1 MQWSAQWSAQW
12 IADAT
17 DGTLHGE
24 PHTLISSV
32 VTDSREAVAG
42 SLYVARIGENSDGHD
57 YIPAAVANGAS
68 AVLVQRILPDVDIC
82 QILVGDSTLALGAMA
97 RTHIAQL
104 RAKGELKV
112 IAVTG
117 SAGKTTTKDLMAQ
130 LFGSVAGT
138 VAPRLSYN
146 NEVGVPLTALLAD
159 DTTRYLVLEMGAS
172 GPGHLT
178 YLTDLIAP
186 DMAIELMV
194 GHAHMGGFGT
204 VEGVAQAKA
213 ELVRGLVPGGIALL
227 NADDAHVAAMAEHVD
242 GAVYFFSAAHTDKEH
257 TRNQRSHFLAE
268 QVHIDALERA
278 SFTFTN
284 TLTGERQ
291 PVELR
296 LVGSHHVHNAL
307 AAGGAAALMGIP
319 MADIARVLSAA
330 TPQSPHRMAL
340 HELTIN
346 GHAVTL
352 IDDSYNANSDSM
364 RAALQALES
373 LSKGRRTI
381 AILGEMLELGD
392 TSRHA
397 HEEVGQWAGDAG
409 VDALV
414 ALGKDGRFYLT
425 GAAQVSESDDTG
437 LYHAESVQEA
447 LETTFRLLDG
457 PSIVLVKG
465 SNGSGAWRVA
475 DALIERGQ
483 AK

>member
-1 MQWSAQWSAQW
+1 MQWSAQW

-17 DGTLHGE
+17 NGTLIGE
-24 PHTLISSV
+24 PHTRVSSV

-42 SLYVARIGENSDGHD
+42 SMYVARIGENSDGHD
-57 YIPAAVANGAS
+57 YVPAAVANGARI
-68 AVLVQRILPDVDIC
+68 VLVQRELPDVDVC
-82 QILVGDSTLALGAMA
+82 QIVVEETTVALGAMA
-97 RTHIAQL
+97 RAHIAQL
-104 RAKGELKV
+104 RLNGDLHV

-130 LFGSVAGT
+130 IFGSAAQT

-146 NEVGVPLTALLAD
+146 NEVGVPLTALLAEE
-159 DTTRYLVLEMGAS
+159 TTRYLVLEMGAS

-178 YLTDLIAP
+178 YLTDIIAP

-194 GHAHMGGFGT
+194 GHAHMGGFGS
-204 VEGVAQAKA
+204 VEGVAHAKA
-213 ELVRGLVPGGIALL
+213 ELVRGLRPGGTALL
-227 NADDAHVAAMAEHVD
+227 NADDPHVAAMGEDVS
-242 GAVYFFSAAHTDKEH
+242 GQVFFFSVLQGDNAQTAH
-257 TRNQRSHFLAE
+257 QRAHFIAE
-268 QVHIDALERA
+268 DVRIDALERV
-278 SFTFTN
+278 SFTFTQ
-284 TLTGERQ
+284 TTTGESH
-291 PVELR
+291 PVALR

-307 AAGGAAALMGIP
+307 AAGSAAVLMGVP
-319 MADIARVLSAA
+319 MVDVVRVLSEA

-340 HELTIN
+340 HDFTLN

-364 RAALQALES
+364 RAALHAVES
-373 LSKGRRTI
+373 LSQGRRTI

-392 TSRHA
+392 TSREA
-397 HEEVGQWAGDAG
+397 HEEVGRWAVDAG
-409 VDALV
+409 VDVLI
-414 ALGKDGRFYLT
+414 ALGQDGRFYLT
-425 GAAQVSESDDTG
+425 GAAQASEAHNMG
-437 LYHAESVQEA
+437 IYHAQSVQEA
-447 LETTFRLLDG
+447 LTTTFKLLDG